1 MITGG
6 VIMGKKV
13 AICAIAQVKHD
24 PDYVSMRFQNM
35 LIECFES
42 IIKQTG
48 VTFDMEKGIR
58 NIVTCSDDVFDARTI
73 SDNGVTDVVGAH
85 FRGEEKIAQESI
97 NGLGYAMASILSGHD
112 DMILYMGHCKESQ
125 AESRLMCTNLA
136 FDPFYCRP
144 LGMDFLNVDAIQAR
158 AYMEKSGVTD
168 EQLAKIVARSRKNAQ
183 KDPYAR
189 VNRLVDAKEVM
200 KSPML
205 ADPIREMHYYPV
217 TDWAYGMLLCCEE
230 RVKEFTEKPVWI
242 TGYGSCMDAYFL
254 GDKDIASNRALV
266 SATDRACRMADISDI
281 RKNINLFEL
290 SDHAAYQLPMWAEGV
305 GLVDE
310 GKGGAWLEE
319 GGPDR
324 FNVNCAGGHL
334 NGNPLLLGGAAR
346 AIECFLQLRGEA
358 GERQV
363 KGAKRA
369 LAQAAYGGA
378 GQHQAVVIME
388 S

>member
-1 MITGG
+1 
-6 VIMGKKV
+6 MGKKV
-13 AICAIAQVKHD
+13 AVCAVAQVKHD
-24 PDYVSMRFQNM
+24 PGYATMRFQNM
-35 LIECFES
+35 LVECFES
-42 IIKQTG
+42 IMKQTG

-58 NIVTCSDDVFDARTI
+58 NIITCSDDVFDARTI

-85 FRGEEKIAQESI
+85 FRGEEKMAQESI
-97 NGLGYAMASILSGHD
+97 NGLGYAMSAILSGHD
-112 DMILYMGHCKESQ
+112 DVILFMGHCKESQ
-125 AESRLMCTNLA
+125 SESRRMCMNLA

-144 LGMDFLNVDAIQAR
+144 LGMDFLNVDAMQAR
-158 AYMEKSGVTD
+158 AYMEKSKVTD
-168 EQLAKIVARSRKNAQ
+168 KQLADIVVRSRKCAA
-183 KDPYAR
+183 KDPFAR
-189 VNRLVDAKEVM
+189 VNKLVDAKEVM
-200 KSPML
+200 GSPML

-230 RVKEFTEKPVWI
+230 RAKEFAKKPVWI
-242 TGYGSCMDAYFL
+242 TGYGSCMDSYFL
-254 GDKDIASNRALV
+254 GDKDLASNKTLA
-266 SATDRACRMADISDI
+266 SAADHAYRMAGVRDPRKDIS
-281 RKNINLFEL
+281 LFEL

-305 GLVDE
+305 GIVDE

-319 GGPDR
+319 GGPDKH
-324 FNVNCAGGHL
+324 NVNCAGGHL
-334 NGNPLLLGGAAR
+334 NGNPLFLGGAAR